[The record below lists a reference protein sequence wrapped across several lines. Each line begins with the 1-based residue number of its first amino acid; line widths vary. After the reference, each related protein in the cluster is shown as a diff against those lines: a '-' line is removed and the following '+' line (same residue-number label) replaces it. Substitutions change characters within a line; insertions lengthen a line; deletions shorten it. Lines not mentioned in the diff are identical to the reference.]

1 MFGKTCKV
9 HALYLNGWIN
19 WPHPHHHVLVSYQ
32 LRNTNITSRF
42 QHVFNSTSFT
52 LLFFFLF
59 FFAPYYMFTCLDTC
73 FFFGEDPKIDNTI

>member
-52 LLFFFLF
+52 LLFFFFVFFCALLHVYLFRHLLF
-59 FFAPYYMFTCLDTC
+59 FWR
-73 FFFGEDPKIDNTI
+73 GSKNR